1 MGFKMNK
8 IIKEKYYLVM
18 SLLSAV
24 SVYLLSSAFQIM
36 AYWGNGLFFYW
47 IGATLTYLVWLAGTL
62 FLIMAIRNNKMN
74 YIYAIGYV
82 VSGLLLTIGFM
93 WVTFIISMG
102 SAL

>member
-1 MGFKMNK
+1 MNK
-8 IIKEKYYLVM
+8 IIKEKHYLVI

-24 SVYLLSSAFQIM
+24 SVYLLSIAFQIM

-47 IGATLTYLVWLAGTL
+47 IGAALTYLVWLAGTS

-74 YIYAIGYV
+74 FIYAIGYV